1 MGVSV
6 ASGITDQDLQE
17 VEAKLAKTL
26 GRALLPPELWGRL
39 VQECYV
45 LAVVREGYDGPEW
58 LELVEAAREYIREKR
73 EEALNTNLPPE
84 SRDRKPGEIAGVR
97 LDRYTRLRAE
107 TFSEVA
113 GALANRRT
121 EVRTFRDLY
130 LGGTEARLTDDAA
143 GAWIYGREA
152 PTNALED
159 MREVSRRL
167 SQAFRWRAD
176 DAHWFLLTGYVP
188 FVRPI
193 SVRTRQNSFLDVPNY
208 LNRDYQFEGPNFM
221 VDTAEIVITAEP
233 WVDAEI
239 VSRVFREV
247 QKQVRGGDNRK
258 VTLKVLDAVRFVARR
273 LGTGKVEWPVLR
285 SAWNTAQDD
294 PTRRYRSRDGLYK
307 AVRRF
312 LQPRYNNPTYP
323 EYEPTPWQVARQAAE
338 GRRTSSLSSYELN
351 LASSAP
357 PSGP

>member
-1 MGVSV
+1 V
-6 ASGITDQDLQE
+6 A
-17 VEAKLAKTL
+17 
-26 GRALLPPELWGRL
+26 
-39 VQECYV
+39 
-45 LAVVREGYDGPEW
+45 REGYDGPEW
-58 LELVEAAREYIREKR
+58 RELVEAARELSREKR
-73 EEALNTNLPPE
+73 GEALGTNLPPE
-84 SRDRKPGEIAGVR
+84 SRDRKPGDIAEVR
-97 LDRYTRLRAE
+97 LDGYTRIRAE

-113 GALANRRT
+113 GALANRRA
-121 EVRTFRDLY
+121 EVRKFRDLY
-130 LGGTEARLTDDAA
+130 LGGTEARLTDDEA

-167 SQAFRWRAD
+167 SRAFRWRAD

-208 LNRDYQFEGPNFM
+208 LNRDYQLDGPNFM

-258 VTLKVLDAVRFVARR
+258 VTVKVLDAVRFVARR
-273 LGTGKVEWPVLR
+273 LGTGRVQWPVLH
-285 SAWNTAQDD
+285 SAWNAAQND
-294 PTRRYRSRDGLYK
+294 PTRRYHSRDSLYK

-312 LQPRYNNPTYP
+312 LQPRYNKPTYP

-338 GRRTSSLSSYELN
+338 DRRVSSL
-351 LASSAP
+351 ASHEPNRLGP
-357 PSGP
+357 PSGR

>member
-1 MGVSV
+1 M
-6 ASGITDQDLQE
+6 ASRDSDRDIYDVFAELT
-17 VEAKLAKTL
+17 KTL
-26 GRALLPPELWGRL
+26 GRVSMPPELLGRL
-39 VQECYV
+39 MLEANVS
-45 LAVVREGYDGPEW
+45 AVVREGYDGHEW
-58 LELVEAAREYIREKR
+58 DELVEAAREFSRENR
-73 EEALNTNLPPE
+73 EEALGTNLPPE
-84 SRDRKPGEIAGVR
+84 SRDRKPGDIAGVR
-97 LDRYTRLRAE
+97 LDGYTQLRAE

-113 GALANRRT
+113 GALANRLA
-121 EVRTFRDLY
+121 EVRTFRYLY
-130 LGGTEARLTDDAA
+130 LGGTESRLTDDEA
-143 GAWIYGREA
+143 GAWIYGSEA

-167 SQAFRWRAD
+167 SRAFRWRED

-193 SVRTRQNSFLDVPNY
+193 SVRTRQNSFHVRPNFM
-208 LNRDYQFEGPNFM
+208 NRDYQLEGPNFI

-258 VTLKVLDAVRFVARR
+258 VTDKVLDAVRFVARQ
-273 LGTGKVEWPVLR
+273 LGTGKVQWPVLR
-285 SAWNTAQDD
+285 SAWNAAQDD
-294 PTRRYRSRDGLYK
+294 PTIHYHSRDGLYK

-312 LQPRYNNPTYP
+312 LQPRYNKPTYP

-338 GRRTSSLSSYELN
+338 ERRVSSLASHELN
-351 LASSAP
+351 RLGS

>member
-1 MGVSV
+1 M
-6 ASGITDQDLQE
+6 ASGITYHDVQE
-17 VEAKLAKTL
+17 VQDKLAKTL
-26 GRALLPPELWGRL
+26 GRVFLPPELWGRL
-39 VQECYV
+39 WQGDYV
-45 LAVVREGYDGPEW
+45 LPVVREGYDGPEW
-58 LELVEAAREYIREKR
+58 RELVEAAREFTREKR
-73 EEALNTNLPPE
+73 EEALGTNLPPE

-97 LDRYTRLRAE
+97 LDGYTRLRAE

-113 GALANRRT
+113 GALANRRA
-121 EVRTFRDLY
+121 EVRKFRDLY
-130 LGGTEARLTDDAA
+130 LGGTESRLTDDEA

-167 SQAFRWRAD
+167 SRAFRWRAD

-208 LNRDYQFEGPNFM
+208 LNRDYRLEGPNFM

-239 VSRVFREV
+239 VSRAFREV

-258 VTLKVLDAVRFVARR
+258 VTAKVLDGVRFVARR

-285 SAWNTAQDD
+285 SAWNNAQDD

-312 LQPRYNNPTYP
+312 LQPRYNKPTYP
-323 EYEPTPWQVARQAAE
+323 EFEPAPWQVARQAAE
-338 GRRTSSLSSYELN
+338 ARRTSSLSSYELN
-351 LASSAP
+351 LASRVP

>member
-1 MGVSV
+1 M
-6 ASGITDQDLQE
+6 ASGITADDLQE

-26 GRALLPPELWGRL
+26 GRVLLPPELWGRL
-39 VQECYV
+39 MQEADV
-45 LAVVREGYDGPEW
+45 FAVVREGYDGPEW
-58 LELVEAAREYIREKR
+58 RELVETAREFTREKR
-73 EEALNTNLPPE
+73 EEALGTNLPPE
-84 SRDRKPGEIAGVR
+84 SRERKPGDIAGVR
-97 LDRYTRLRAE
+97 LDGYTRLRAE

-113 GALANRRT
+113 GALANRRA
-121 EVRTFRDLY
+121 EVRKFRDLY
-130 LGGTEARLTDDAA
+130 LGGTESRLTDDEA

-167 SQAFRWRAD
+167 SRAFRWRAD
-176 DAHWFLLTGYVP
+176 DAYWFLLTGYVP

-193 SVRTRQNSFLDVPNY
+193 SVRTRQHSILDVPNY
-208 LNRDYQFEGPNFM
+208 LNRDYHLEGPNFM
-221 VDTAEIVITAEP
+221 VDTAEIIITAEP

-239 VSRVFREV
+239 VSRVFRDV

-258 VTLKVLDAVRFVARR
+258 VTVKVLDAVRFVAHRV
-273 LGTGKVEWPVLR
+273 GTGKVEWPVLR
-285 SAWNTAQDD
+285 SAWNSAQDD

-323 EYEPTPWQVARQAAE
+323 EYEPARWQVARQAAE
-338 GRRTSSLSSYELN
+338 RRRLLALSSRQFALKRHHH
-351 LASSAP
+351 SRQV
-357 PSGP
+357 

>member
-1 MGVSV
+1 MG
-6 ASGITDQDLQE
+6 SGFTNHDVHEVQD
-17 VEAKLAKTL
+17 KLAKTL
-26 GRALLPPELWGRL
+26 GRVLLPPELWGRL
-39 VQECYV
+39 WQGDYV
-45 LAVVREGYDGPEW
+45 LPVVREGYDGPEW
-58 LELVEAAREYIREKR
+58 RELVEAAREFTREKR
-73 EEALNTNLPPE
+73 EEALGTNLPPE

-97 LDRYTRLRAE
+97 LDGYTRLRAE

-113 GALANRRT
+113 GALANRRA
-121 EVRTFRDLY
+121 EVRKFRDLY
-130 LGGTEARLTDDAA
+130 LGGTESRLTDDEA

-167 SQAFRWRAD
+167 SRAFRWRED

-208 LNRDYQFEGPNFM
+208 LNRDYRLEGPNFM

-239 VSRVFREV
+239 VSRAFREV

-258 VTLKVLDAVRFVARR
+258 VKVLDAVRFVAHR

-285 SAWNTAQDD
+285 SAWNNAQDD

-312 LQPRYNNPTYP
+312 LQPRYNQPTYP

-338 GRRTSSLSSYELN
+338 GRRVSSL
-351 LASSAP
+351 ASHEPNRLGP
-357 PSGP
+357 PSGS

>member
-1 MGVSV
+1 M
-6 ASGITDQDLQE
+6 ARGITDHDLQD

-39 VQECYV
+39 VQEGYV

-58 LELVEAAREYIREKR
+58 RELVEAAREFSREKR
-73 EEALNTNLPPE
+73 EEVLGTNLPPE

-97 LDRYTRLRAE
+97 LDRYTQLRAE
-107 TFSEVA
+107 TFSEIA
-113 GALANRRT
+113 GAIANRRT
-121 EVRTFRDLY
+121 EVRKFRDLY
-130 LGGTEARLTDDAA
+130 LGGTESRLTDDEA

-167 SQAFRWRAD
+167 SRAFRWRAD

-193 SVRTRQNSFLDVPNY
+193 SVRTRRNIFFDVPNY
-208 LNRDYQFEGPNFM
+208 LNRDDKLEGPNFR

-239 VSRVFREV
+239 VSSVFREV

-258 VTLKVLDAVRFVARR
+258 VTVKVLDAVRFVARR
-273 LGTGKVEWPVLR
+273 LGTGKVEWPVLH

-312 LQPRYNNPTYP
+312 LEPRYNNPTYP
-323 EYEPTPWQVARQAAE
+323 KYEPAPWQVARQAE
-338 GRRTSSLSSYELN
+338 EVRRTSSLSSNELN
-351 LASSAP
+351 LASPAP
-357 PSGP
+357 PSDP

>member
-1 MGVSV
+1 MT
-6 ASGITDQDLQE
+6 SGITDHDFQKIAD
-17 VEAKLAKTL
+17 KLAKTL
-26 GRALLPPELWGRL
+26 GRVELPPELWGRL
-39 VQECYV
+39 WQWGLV
-45 LAVVREGYDGPEW
+45 LPVAREGYDGPEW
-58 LELVEAAREYIREKR
+58 RELVEAAREFSREKR
-73 EEALNTNLPPE
+73 EEALGTNLPPE
-84 SRDRKPGEIAGVR
+84 SRDRKPGDIAGVR
-97 LDRYTRLRAE
+97 LDGYTRLRAE

-113 GALANRRT
+113 GALANRRA
-121 EVRTFRDLY
+121 EVRKFRDLY
-130 LGGTEARLTDDAA
+130 LGGTESRLTDDEA

-167 SQAFRWRAD
+167 SRAFRWRAD

-208 LNRDYQFEGPNFM
+208 LNRDYQLDGPNFM

-239 VSRVFREV
+239 VSRAFREV

-258 VTLKVLDAVRFVARR
+258 VTVKVLDAVRFVARR

-294 PTRRYRSRDGLYK
+294 PRRRYRSRDGLYK

-312 LQPRYNNPTYP
+312 LQPRYNSPTYP
-323 EYEPTPWQVARQAAE
+323 EYEPAPWQVARRAAE
-338 GRRTSSLSSYELN
+338 VRRTSSLSSHELN
-351 LASSAP
+351 LASPAP
-357 PSGP
+357 PSDP

>member
-1 MGVSV
+1 M
-6 ASGITDQDLQE
+6 ASGITYHDVQE
-17 VEAKLAKTL
+17 VQDKLAKTL
-26 GRALLPPELWGRL
+26 GRVFLPPELWGRL
-39 VQECYV
+39 WQVDYV
-45 LAVVREGYDGPEW
+45 LPVVREGYDGPEW
-58 LELVEAAREYIREKR
+58 RELVEAAREFTREKR
-73 EEALNTNLPPE
+73 EEALGTNLPPE

-97 LDRYTRLRAE
+97 LDGYTRLRAE

-113 GALANRRT
+113 GALANRRA
-121 EVRTFRDLY
+121 EVRKFRDLY
-130 LGGTEARLTDDAA
+130 LGGTESRLTDDEA

-167 SQAFRWRAD
+167 SRAFRWRAD

-193 SVRTRQNSFLDVPNY
+193 SVRTRRNIFFDVPNY
-208 LNRDYQFEGPNFM
+208 LNRDDQLEGPNFR

-239 VSRVFREV
+239 VSSVFREV

-258 VTLKVLDAVRFVARR
+258 VTVKVLDAVRFVARR
-273 LGTGKVEWPVLR
+273 LGTGKVEWPVLH

-312 LQPRYNNPTYP
+312 LEPRYNNPTYP
-323 EYEPTPWQVARQAAE
+323 KYEPAPWQVARQAE
-338 GRRTSSLSSYELN
+338 EVRRTSSLSSNELN
-351 LASSAP
+351 LASPAP
-357 PSGP
+357 PSDP

>member
-1 MGVSV
+1 M
-6 ASGITDQDLQE
+6 ASGITDHDLHE
-17 VEAKLAKTL
+17 VEAKLVKTL
-26 GRALLPPELWGRL
+26 GRAVMPPELWGRL
-39 VQECYV
+39 IQGGYV
-45 LAVVREGYDGPEW
+45 LPVVREGYDGPEW
-58 LELVEAAREYIREKR
+58 DELVGAAREFTKEKR
-73 EEALNTNLPPE
+73 EEALGTNLPPDR
-84 SRDRKPGEIAGVR
+84 RDRRPRDIAGVR
-97 LDRYTRLRAE
+97 LDGYTRLRAE

-121 EVRTFRDLY
+121 EVRTYRVLY
-130 LGGTEARLTDDAA
+130 LGGTESWLTDDEA

-159 MREVSRRL
+159 MWEVSRRL
-167 SQAFRWRAD
+167 SRAFRWRTD

-188 FVRPI
+188 FVQPI
-193 SVRTRQNSFLDVPNY
+193 SVRTRHHSILDVPNY
-208 LNRDYQFEGPNFM
+208 LKRDYHVEGPNLS

-239 VSRVFREV
+239 VFRVFREV

-258 VTLKVLDAVRFVARR
+258 VTVKVLDAVRFVARR
-273 LGTGKVEWPVLR
+273 LGTGKVEWPVLS

-312 LQPRYNNPTYP
+312 LQPRYNKPTYP
-323 EYEPTPWQVARQAAE
+323 EFEPAPWQVARQAAE
-338 GRRTSSLSSYELN
+338 ARRTSSLSSYELN
-351 LASSAP
+351 LASQAP

>member
-1 MGVSV
+1 MT
-6 ASGITDQDLQE
+6 SGYTADDFQE
-17 VEAKLAKTL
+17 IEARLAKTL
-26 GRALLPPELWGRL
+26 GRASLPPELWGRL
-39 VQECYV
+39 SQWDLV
-45 LAVVREGYDGPEW
+45 LPVVREGYDGPEW
-58 LELVEAAREYIREKR
+58 RELVEAARELSREKR
-73 EEALNTNLPPE
+73 EEAPGTNLPPE
-84 SRDRKPGEIAGVR
+84 GRDRKPGDIAGVR
-97 LDRYTRLRAE
+97 LDGYTLLRAE

-113 GALANRRT
+113 GALANRRA

-130 LGGTEARLTDDAA
+130 LGGTESRLTDDEA

-152 PTNALED
+152 PTNALEE
-159 MREVSRRL
+159 MREVSSRL
-167 SQAFRWRAD
+167 FRAFRWRED

-188 FVRPI
+188 FVRPV

-208 LNRDYQFEGPNFM
+208 LNRDYHLEGPNFS

-258 VTLKVLDAVRFVARR
+258 VTVKVLDAVRFVARR
-273 LGTGKVEWPVLR
+273 LGTGKVQWPVLH
-285 SAWNTAQDD
+285 SAWNAAQDD

-312 LQPRYNNPTYP
+312 LQPRYNKPTYP
-323 EYEPTPWQVARQAAE
+323 EYEPTPWQVARRAAE
-338 GRRTSSLSSYELN
+338 ERRVSSLASQELN
-351 LASSAP
+351 RLGP
-357 PSGP
+357 HSGP